1 MKLNIDDG
9 DLVTCDRSNL
19 NSLWT
24 APWSPGLYS
33 RGIHVIKVQVEDE
46 FGEMHVTRHVFSVD
60 GITRN
65 SEFPNIGQLILSLDM
80 IAIFQVLKYCP
91 QGTRGAKGAPLPGL
105 CFAHLAL
112 ICLIAPIYSKKCYV
126 TDAQTHGRTDTHTH
140 KYLNRCQNTCLN
152 KVSN

>member
-1 MKLNIDDG
+1 MKMFGKDPPDGFSSLWLIFVNVYILFSVKLNIDDG

-24 APWSPGLYS
+24 APWSPGFYS

-91 QGTRGAKGAPLPGL
+91 PALMAPKALPWL
-105 CFAHLAL
+105 CFAQLTFSL
-112 ICLIAPIYSKKCYV
+112 
-126 TDAQTHGRTDTHTH
+126 
-140 KYLNRCQNTCLN
+140 
-152 KVSN
+152 

>member
-91 QGTRGAKGAPLPGL
+91 RGTRGGKGAPLPRL
-105 CFAHLAL
+105 CFAQLFFPLSEAL
-112 ICLIAPIYSKKCYV
+112 HYGN
-126 TDAQTHGRTDTHTH
+126 THTDTDN
-140 KYLNRCQNTCLN
+140 YINR
-152 KVSN
+152 